1 MPKTFSLLAMCF
13 LMTLSLQAAGFS
25 NPQDGP
31 QASASNM
38 ASTYVPI
45 DSWVYPAFEQLAAE
59 GYLPAA
65 FFSLRPWTR
74 MDCARL
80 EEEAEDLVDED
91 ETQIADKPAASDVPA
106 LLASLKEEFAVELT
120 RRAGARNAEFRLES
134 LDQRVTA
141 IAGRPLTDGFHF
153 GETLVNDDGRP
164 FAEGANVYSGT
175 SFRATAGPFAA
186 YIRTEL
192 QRVPLAPAPDASA
205 QQQIAAADFTST
217 AAAGPVSGFLRGRLL
232 EANVSFTVSNNQFT
246 FGRQSLWWGPAR
258 SGATLFSN
266 NAEPIDMLRYDR
278 VRPLLLPGISK
289 LLGPIRVQVLV
300 GRLSGTQFVRPTST
314 LFGTPGVAL
323 GDQPFIHGEKI
334 AFKPT
339 PNFEFSVSRTVIFG
353 GTGSPINSS
362 TFLRSE
368 FSLSVKNGAADPGD
382 RRIAFD
388 AQYRIPG
395 VRNCLTGYFDGFSD
409 DQPFPLAYPTE
420 SVWLSGF
427 YLRCVP
433 HLPRMTFRA
442 EGLLSPHRDLAFPGF
457 FYFNVHYLS
466 GYTNNRQLI
475 GSWIGREG
483 DGEQAWATWHLSPH
497 SSVEL
502 SGRSMT
508 VNREFLQ
515 GGTLRDLRATADIA
529 LRPEWQLL
537 LEEQT
542 EWWRFPLLSTAPQH
556 DATFTFQL
564 SYRPLGRVRQ

>member
-1 MPKTFSLLAMCF
+1 M
-13 LMTLSLQAAGFS
+13 MTLTLQAAGFS
-25 NPQDGP
+25 DPQDGT
-31 QASASNM
+31 QARASDM

-45 DSWVYPAFEQLAAE
+45 ESWVYPAFERLAAE
-59 GYLPAA
+59 GYLPTA

-80 EEEAEDLVDED
+80 VDEAEAQLAV
-91 ETQIADKPAASDVPA
+91 KPIVPDAPA
-106 LLASLKEEFAVELT
+106 LLDSLKEEFAAELE
-120 RRAGARNAEFRLES
+120 RRAGGHNAEFRLES

-164 FAEGANVYSGT
+164 FAEGVNLYSGV

-186 YIRTEL
+186 YVRTEL
-192 QRVPLAPAPDASA
+192 QRVPSAPVPDASA

-217 AAAGPVSGFLRGRLL
+217 AAAGPLSGFLRGRIL

-246 FGRQSLWWGPAR
+246 IGRQSLWWGPAR

-278 VRPLLLPGISK
+278 VRPFVLPGILK
-289 LLGPIRVQVLV
+289 LLGPIRAQVLI
-300 GRLSGTQFVRPTST
+300 GRLSGAQYVRPTNT
-314 LFGTPGVAL
+314 LFGSPGVAL

-334 AFKPT
+334 SFKPT

-353 GTGSPINSS
+353 GTGSPVNSS
-362 TFLRSE
+362 TFLRSI
-368 FSLSVKNGAADPGD
+368 FSTGTMNGTNDPGD
-382 RRIAFD
+382 RRAALD

-395 VRNCLTGYFDGFSD
+395 LRNCLTSYFDGFSE

-420 SVWLSGF
+420 SAWLSGVF
-427 YLRCVP
+427 LRCVP
-433 HLPRMTFRA
+433 QLPRLTFRA

-483 DGEQAWATWHLSPH
+483 DGEQAWATWHLSPR

-508 VNREFLQ
+508 VNREFLR
-515 GGTLRDLRATADIA
+515 GGSLRDLRAAVDIA
-529 LRPEWQLL
+529 LRPEWQLRV
-537 LEEQT
+537 EEQT
-542 EWWRFPLLSTAPQH
+542 ERWRFPLLSATPQH
-556 DATFTFQL
+556 NAAFTFQL
-564 SYRPLGRVRQ
+564 SYRPIGRARR